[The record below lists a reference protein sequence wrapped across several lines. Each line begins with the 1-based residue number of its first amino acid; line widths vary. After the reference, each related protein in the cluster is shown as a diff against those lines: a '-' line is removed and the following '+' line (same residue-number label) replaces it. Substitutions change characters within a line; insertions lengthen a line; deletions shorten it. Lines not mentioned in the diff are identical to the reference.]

1 MNPYQPPIEASTALV
16 DHGVVEDFT
25 FLRSFTGGYYR
36 VLGWIGIASTVI
48 SVATVYWT
56 DYLHVDLSFIFWFW
70 LGSSLK
76 RGVPAAR
83 KWAIA
88 IFLLV
93 TAFLLLGLF
102 VPGMKANFGD
112 HEFDRSHPAFFVI
125 TGLIALIFAV
135 PGLMLFGKRGRAA
148 FAAKSQGE
156 QAGTGQP
163 ATRSQSESEGSDK
176 PQPEAEGRSR

>member
-1 MNPYQPPIEASTALV
+1 MNPYQPPIDASTALV

-76 RGVPAAR
+76 KGVPAAR

-88 IFLLV
+88 IFLIV
-93 TAFLLLGLF
+93 TVFVILGLF
-102 VPGMKANFGD
+102 FPGMKAKLGG
-112 HEFDRSHPAFFVI
+112 HEFNRSHPAFFLI
-125 TGLIALIFAV
+125 TGLITLVFAV
-135 PGLMLFGKRGRAA
+135 PGIILIGKRGRAA
-148 FAAKSQGE
+148 FARENQGE
-156 QAGTGQP
+156 QA
-163 ATRSQSESEGSDK
+163 AT
-176 PQPEAEGRSR
+176 